1 MEVRKLGEC
10 GLAVESGT
18 SILSRP
24 GGTGGRPSISGMFD
38 CRQFNPH
45 KIRLFKFFCMIMS
58 CTESMV
64 AFKRVV
70 SVALV

>member
-1 MEVRKLGEC
+1 MW
-10 GLAVESGT
+10 LAVKSRT

-24 GGTGGRPSISGMFD
+24 GGGNRRNGTGRPSITGMFD

-45 KIRLFKFFCMIMS
+45 KIRLFKFFCIIMS
-58 CTESMV
+58 CTESIV